1 MNNLQTLFETVGEV
15 FKVDPSTLDESSSQ
29 DSIARWDSFG
39 MINLINELEMVFEVS
54 FNVLEIVEF
63 RTIGIIK
70 DALEAKGV
78 DFS

>member
-1 MNNLQTLFETVGEV
+1 MSNLQTLFETVGEV

-29 DSIARWDSFG
+29 DSIERWDSFG
-39 MINLINELEMVFEVS
+39 MINLINELEMIFEVN

-63 RTIGIIK
+63 RTIVIIK

>member
-1 MNNLQTLFETVGEV
+1 MNNLETLFETVGEV

-29 DSIARWDSFG
+29 DSIERWDSFG
-39 MINLINELEMVFEVS
+39 MINLINELEMVFELN

-70 DALEAKGV
+70 DALKAKGV